1 MMRNQSPARV
11 WFLIICCLSQLLQ
24 AGFSSVANTSL
35 PEIAKQMR
43 VGMDALQWVVGGY
56 MLAVASLVGA
66 AGPMADR
73 FGRRTMLVI
82 GNLVMVAG
90 SVVCALSPGISQLIA
105 GRIVQGAGAAMM
117 APAGLSLLTSAYTG
131 TAERAFAV
139 MWWSVVGTVS
149 LSSGPIIG
157 GLIVHYLGWR
167 YVFWLGI
174 PLGLAAAIGA
184 FAILP
189 ESRPAKPASLDPVG
203 QMLLTLVLAA
213 ASFALIEGVRLG
225 WTSVP
230 ILLAGAV
237 GLGCAVL
244 LVPIEARKKHP
255 ALPVRLFTNR
265 GFSGPLL
272 TAAVSSLALAGL
284 LFLNTF
290 YLQGERGLDASVAG
304 FVTLPLVVGATISVF
319 ISRRAVA
326 KGYARMTMLISG
338 VLMVLGTLALWAT
351 EHAALSWIIV
361 PYLIFGL
368 GYGLIAEP
376 ISVMTLD
383 ALPASQSG
391 LASSMISETRR
402 IGQLLGTAIIG
413 TMLGF
418 AGGVSESI
426 AFDDLGGW
434 VWGFL
439 TAMGVLIILFNVR
452 RPPVTQPVARTGG
465 PSPASGSHATATG

>member
-90 SVVCALSPGISQLIA
+90 SVICALSPGISQLIA

-117 APAGLSLLTSAYTG
+117 APAGLSLLTSVYTG

-174 PLGLAAAIGA
+174 PLGLAAAARSGRPNAADIGLGRGIFRSHRRRQTGLDICA
-184 FAILP
+184 D
-189 ESRPAKPASLDPVG
+189 PARRG
-203 QMLLTLVLAA
+203 
-213 ASFALIEGVRLG
+213 RR
-225 WTSVP
+225 
-230 ILLAGAV
+230 V
-237 GLGCAVL
+237 GLRCTA
-244 LVPIEARKKHP
+244 
-255 ALPVRLFTNR
+255 
-265 GFSGPLL
+265 GP
-272 TAAVSSLALAGL
+272 
-284 LFLNTF
+284 
-290 YLQGERGLDASVAG
+290 
-304 FVTLPLVVGATISVF
+304 
-319 ISRRAVA
+319 
-326 KGYARMTMLISG
+326 
-338 VLMVLGTLALWAT
+338 
-351 EHAALSWIIV
+351 H
-361 PYLIFGL
+361 
-368 GYGLIAEP
+368 
-376 ISVMTLD
+376 
-383 ALPASQSG
+383 
-391 LASSMISETRR
+391 
-402 IGQLLGTAIIG
+402 
-413 TMLGF
+413 
-418 AGGVSESI
+418 
-426 AFDDLGGW
+426 
-434 VWGFL
+434 
-439 TAMGVLIILFNVR
+439 
-452 RPPVTQPVARTGG
+452 
-465 PSPASGSHATATG
+465 